1 MNSTNFKRLLTEQLL
16 SNIGLKPNESNSL
29 LWPNNYVPGEEGFAK
44 LFSLNPN
51 DVVYR
56 IATEGIGNEKD
67 KVNSVLSSAL
77 LPLLVFNPL
86 FSYPNEEV
94 SKSISIRLPGEEKLR
109 EFDNCFFEIR
119 NTVIGFPSCV
129 DVVLT
134 SKKGGH
140 TTLLFLESKF
150 IEYLEDLKKVKKY
163 GKSYNSLYLQ
173 TITKVLDA
181 LGMYASVI
189 LQNTQAIDKNV
200 IVYIVAVINEFA
212 KTYHISVRE
221 ANNYLIRFNGIDFL
235 TEHYEAEHLLS
246 LDDAIQDLTQVCLNN
261 GGGIQ

>member
-1 MNSTNFKRLLTEQLL
+1 MGINTSSWLIF
-16 SNIGLKPNESNSL
+16 IFDES
-29 LWPNNYVPGEEGFAK
+29 
-44 LFSLNPN
+44 
-51 DVVYR
+51 
-56 IATEGIGNEKD
+56 
-67 KVNSVLSSAL
+67 
-77 LPLLVFNPL
+77 
-86 FSYPNEEV
+86 FSYFTPKKELNIIAV
-94 SKSISIRLPGEEKLR
+94 
-109 EFDNCFFEIR
+109 C
-119 NTVIGFPSCV
+119 
-129 DVVLT
+129 LT
-134 SKKGGH
+134 IK
-140 TTLLFLESKF
+140 
-150 IEYLEDLKKVKKY
+150 
-163 GKSYNSLYLQ
+163 

-181 LGMYASVI
+181 LGMSASVI